1 MSKKTFNINKDIYPE
16 NIIQEAILTFV
27 GYNIIYSDSV
37 ISIEEDD
44 SQYIF
49 DELMNYMLS
58 ISLENTIGA

>member
-58 ISLENTIGA
+58 ISLENTIWA

>member
-58 ISLENTIGA
+58 ISLENTI

>member
-16 NIIQEAILTFV
+16 NIIQEAILAFV

-58 ISLENTIGA
+58 ISLENTI